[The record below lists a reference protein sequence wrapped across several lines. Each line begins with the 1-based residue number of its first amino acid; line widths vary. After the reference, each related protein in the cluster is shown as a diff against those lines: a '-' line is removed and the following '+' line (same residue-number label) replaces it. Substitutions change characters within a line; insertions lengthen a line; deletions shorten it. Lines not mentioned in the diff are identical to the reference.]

1 MKAEMPQAF
10 TDEALKEVE
19 EGQGQERMEKNEKP
33 LLRNRSYLL
42 LLQGNLFSGFGD
54 VLFSIAAGIW
64 VYKQTGSTMMMSVM
78 SSISMAVSVLI
89 TPFLGPIVDR
99 RSKKRMMVLM
109 DFIRGAGRTLVLGTS
124 VIGTGA
130 DSVCGGDGAVQRAV

>member
-1 MKAEMPQAF
+1 M
-10 TDEALKEVE
+10 T
-19 EGQGQERMEKNEKP
+19 EKGEKP

-109 DFIRGAGRTLVLGTS
+109 DFIRGVTLVLAGMWFWGAS
-124 VIGTGA
+124 VIGAGA
-130 DSVCGGDGAVQRAV
+130 DFMRRSDGAVQRTV

>member
-1 MKAEMPQAF
+1 MRKKATKAEMPQAF
-10 TDEALKEVE
+10 TDEAIKEASE
-19 EGQGQERMEKNEKP
+19 NGKGQKLTEKGEKP

-99 RSKKRMMVLM
+99 RSKKRIDRKSTRLN
-109 DFIRGAGRTLVLGTS
+109 S
-124 VIGTGA
+124 SHIGSSRMPSSA
-130 DSVCGGDGAVQRAV
+130 

>member
-54 VLFSIAAGIW
+54 VLFIIAAGIW
-64 VYKQTGSTMMMSVM
+64 V
-78 SSISMAVSVLI
+78 
-89 TPFLGPIVDR
+89 
-99 RSKKRMMVLM
+99 
-109 DFIRGAGRTLVLGTS
+109 
-124 VIGTGA
+124 
-130 DSVCGGDGAVQRAV
+130 

>member
-1 MKAEMPQAF
+1 MRKKEMKAEMPQAF

-78 SSISMAVSVLI
+78 SSISMAKQEKDD
-89 TPFLGPIVDR
+89 GVDGLYP
-99 RSKKRMMVLM
+99 RS
-109 DFIRGAGRTLVLGTS
+109 DAGAGRTLVLGTS

>member
-1 MKAEMPQAF
+1 M
-10 TDEALKEVE
+10 TDEAAKKVE
-19 EGQGQERMEKNEKP
+19 EGQGEEPREKNEKP

-109 DFIRGAGRTLVLGTS
+109 DFIRGVTLVLAGLWFWGRPLS
-124 VIGTGA
+124 VPVLILCA
-130 DSVCGGDGAVQRAV
+130 AAMALCQRAV